1 MAETLSSE
9 EQTPLR
15 WRKATRWALISLLSS
30 LAVSALI
37 GIGIIL
43 KGDFGDTEGKLL
55 GTTIT
60 LGLFTVLAIPG
71 TIQLGRDRY
80 YALAGTAVVSAI
92 LAFILMVV
100 AIWSDGPFESEYLN
114 KVMVTVTVVAFA
126 SNHVALLLL
135 ATSTSRVIRGISM
148 TTFALIGFISI
159 TLIISMWT
167 EELPEELG
175 RLVAVLAILDVLGSL
190 AIPMLSKLYRVSA
203 RQPVQ

>member
-1 MAETLSSE
+1 MAETLNPE

-15 WRKATRWALISLLSS
+15 WRKATRVALISLLFS

-37 GIGIIL
+37 GIGIIM
-43 KGDFGDTEGKLL
+43 KGDFGETEGKLL

-100 AIWSDGPFESEYLN
+100 AIWRDGPFESEDLN
-114 KVMVTVTVVAFA
+114 KVMVTVAVVAFA

-135 ATSTSRVIRGISM
+135 ATSTSRVIRGISIG
-148 TTFALIGFISI
+148 TFALIGIISSM
-159 TLIISMWT
+159 LIINIWMDN
-167 EELPEELG
+167 LPKGLA
-175 RLVAVLAILDVLGSL
+175 RLLAVFAILDVLGSL
-190 AIPMLSKLYRVSA
+190 AIPMLTKLYKVSE
-203 RQPVQ
+203 R